1 MAPRTSKRG
10 AKAAPIRPR
19 RAASP
24 RDARK
29 DVSGRLII
37 VGGHEDKDDDSLI
50 LREVT
55 SCADGGAVV
64 VCTVASNERDA
75 VWKDYKEVFARLGCR
90 DVRHLDIGERS
101 EIVNDP
107 PLELLDDAKVVF
119 FTGGEQLNIT
129 TRFAGT
135 RLCAAVE
142 ELYRRG
148 GTVAGTSAGA
158 SVMADT
164 MLVSGRGSESHRIRE
179 NLFMAPGLGLLKD
192 VLIDQHFAERGRIG
206 RLLGAVAQNPRLL
219 GIGID
224 ENTAI
229 VVDREESFSVI
240 GEGAVCVADARNVSY
255 TNVAEEQ
262 ADRTLSIFDVTLHV
276 LSQGDRFD
284 LATRRP
290 DHRPAEEIEARLL
303 DLVPAASGRNGHGAN
318 GNGRNGKR
326 RGRAARH

>member
-1 MAPRTSKRG
+1 MAPRPRKRSRR
-10 AKAAPIRPR
+10 AAPIRPR
-19 RAASP
+19 RAAAP
-24 RDARK
+24 RDVRK
-29 DVSGRLII
+29 AVSGRLII
-37 VGGHEDKDDDSLI
+37 VGGHEDKEDDSLI

-55 SCADGGAVV
+55 SCANGGAVV

-75 VWKDYKEVFARLGCR
+75 VWEDYRKVFGRLGCR

-101 EIVNDP
+101 EIVKDP
-107 PLELLDDAKVVF
+107 PLELLDDASVVF
-119 FTGGEQLNIT
+119 FTGGEQMNIT

-164 MLVSGRGSESHRIRE
+164 MLVAGRGSETHRIRDS
-179 NLFMAPGLGLLKD
+179 LSMAPGLGLLKD

-224 ENTAI
+224 ENTA
-229 VVDREESFSVI
+229 VVVEREERFSVI
-240 GEGAVCVADARNVSY
+240 GEGAVYVADSRAVSY
-255 TNVAEEQ
+255 TNVADEET
-262 ADRTLSIFDVTLHV
+262 DRTLSIFDVTLHV
-276 LSQGDRFD
+276 LSQGDTFD
-284 LATRRP
+284 LTTRRP
-290 DHRPAEEIEARLL
+290 DRGAAEEVESHLL
-303 DLVPAASGRNGHGAN
+303 SLVPDGKGRNN
-318 GNGRNGKR
+318 NGRKAGARNGD
-326 RGRAARH
+326 GRARGARH